1 MRILC
6 TLLFL
11 VAFPYIQYGQ
21 DVSAITL
28 MGRGMF
34 SLQIQNLSLTR
45 LSPKQAL
52 FIYDAII
59 DSVGY
64 CEVVYCF
71 DEDGK
76 LEWESIIEIPGE
88 YCYLTTAKVDK
99 DKNIYLLVQSKWA
112 PLPFTSFLVKL
123 DSLGNLLWKTPV
135 LNITIAKDHA
145 YTIDLV
151 DDKIFVAGVFENFS
165 MSDTFCLSY
174 VSTISTTGKNLSI
187 KINST
192 YPWSQIYWVS
202 RLDTLNKVINLVSS
216 SSHIQKLGSGLIGL
230 TKFNYQSN
238 EIENTYFLDS
248 INIIPPQYRENL
260 NDSIRETFY
269 YSAPFKNKNGELWF
283 SGEAKGL
290 TSSTSTYFTRLI
302 DLNNECLTLV
312 DTTYD
317 YPLALVNSIGE
328 DIFLF
333 QFYEN
338 LKVKFVLAN
347 KNFQTIR
354 LLNSF
359 YDEKI
364 FDDFLKEQK
373 LEVFPEGL
381 MHFNIFNDVCIQMQ
395 SKVFFVCLPAYNA
408 STQMWYPL
416 LLRLDSVGNI
426 IPVYKQLPT
435 LDYKIYPNPFT
446 DKVFVETP
454 NVGDYDLSFVNI
466 LGQKVIEFKQQLP
479 AEVNLDK
486 LPKGLYVLEIRQDNK
501 VVHTQRLVHE

>member
-1 MRILC
+1 M
-6 TLLFL
+6 
-11 VAFPYIQYGQ
+11 AFPYIQYGQ

-64 CEVVYCF
+64 CEVVNCF
-71 DEDGK
+71 NEDGK

-112 PLPFTSFLVKL
+112 PLPLTSFLVKL
-123 DSLGNLLWKTPV
+123 DSLGNLLWRSPV
-135 LNITIAKDHA
+135 IGRKIAKDIA
-145 YTIDLV
+145 YTIDWV

-165 MSDTFCLSY
+165 MSDTFCVSY
-174 VSTISTTGKNLSI
+174 VSTLSTAGKNLSL
-187 KINST
+187 KMNYS
-192 YPWSQIYWVS
+192 YPWSKLYWSS

-216 SSHIQKLGSGLIGL
+216 NSHIKKSGSGLIGL

-302 DLNNECLTLV
+302 DLNYKCLTLI
-312 DTTYD
+312 DTNYD
-317 YPLALVNSIGE
+317 YPLVLVNSIGE
-328 DIFLF
+328 DIFMF

-338 LKVKFVLAN
+338 LKVKFVLAD

-364 FDDFLKEQK
+364 FYDFLKEQK
-373 LEVFPEGL
+373 LEVFPLGL
-381 MHFNIFNDVCIQMQ
+381 EHINVFYDVCIQMQ
-395 SKVFFVCLPAYNA
+395 SQVFFVCLPAYNA
-408 STQMWYPL
+408 TTQMWYPL

-426 IPVYKQLPT
+426 IPVNKQVST
-435 LDYKIYPNPFT
+435 KDYSIYPNPFT
-446 DKVFVETP
+446 DKVLVETP

-479 AEVNLDK
+479 AEVNLDT
-486 LPKGLYVLEIRQDNK
+486 LPKGLYVLELRKDNK
-501 VVHTQRLVHE
+501 VVHSQRLVHD

>member
-1 MRILC
+1 MKIFC

-11 VAFPYIQYGQ
+11 VAFPFIHYGQ
-21 DVSAITL
+21 KSAITHI
-28 MGRGMF
+28 GRSIYF
-34 SLQIQNLSLTR
+34 NTPVVSLTR
-45 LSPKQAL
+45 LNIEKVL
-52 FIYDAII
+52 FIYDSNI
-59 DSVGY
+59 DSLGY
-64 CEVVYCF
+64 CEVVNCIN
-71 DEDGK
+71 EKGIV
-76 LEWESIIEIPGE
+76 EWESIISIPGE
-88 YCYLTTAKVDK
+88 FCKLVTAKVDK
-99 DKNIYLLVQSKWA
+99 DKNIYLLVQSEWA
-112 PLPFTSFLVKL
+112 PLPHTSFVVKL

-135 LNITIAKDHA
+135 IDRKIAKDIA
-145 YTIDLV
+145 YTIDWV

-165 MSDTFCLSY
+165 MSDTFCVSY
-174 VSTISTTGKNLSI
+174 VSTISTSGKNLSL
-187 KINST
+187 KMNYT
-192 YPWSQIYWVS
+192 YPWSKIYWVS

-216 SSHIQKLGSGLIGL
+216 SYHIKNSKSGLIGF
-230 TKFNYQSN
+230 TKFNYQTN
-238 EIENTYFLDS
+238 EIENVYFLDS
-248 INIIPPQYRENL
+248 ISIIPPQYRENL
-260 NDSIRETFY
+260 NDSIRETSY

-283 SGEAKGL
+283 SGQAKGF
-290 TSSTSTYFTRLI
+290 TSSTSTFFTRLI

-312 DTTYD
+312 DTTYE

-328 DIFLF
+328 DLFLF
-333 QFYEN
+333 QFYDN
-338 LKVKFVLAN
+338 LKVKFVLAD

-359 YDEKI
+359 YDAKI
-364 FDDFLKEQK
+364 LNDFLKEQK

-381 MHFNIFNDVCIQMQ
+381 MHYNTFYDVSVQMQ
-395 SKVFFVCLPAYNA
+395 SKVFFVCLPAYQA

-426 IPVYKQLPT
+426 IPVVKQVPT

-454 NVGDYDLSFVNI
+454 NVGDYELSFVNV